1 MVLQSSID
9 ERNLLVFIV
18 ISLQKMHYKIIVL
31 QLMDFANGI
40 ML

>member
-1 MVLQSSID
+1 MVLHSFID

-18 ISLQKMHYKIIVL
+18 INLQKMHNQIIVL
-31 QLMDFANGI
+31 QLMDFANGT